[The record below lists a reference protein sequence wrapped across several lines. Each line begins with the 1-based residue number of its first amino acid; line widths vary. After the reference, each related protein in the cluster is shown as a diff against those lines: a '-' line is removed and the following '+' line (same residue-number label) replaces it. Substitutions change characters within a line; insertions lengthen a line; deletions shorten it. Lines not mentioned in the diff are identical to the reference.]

1 MPSTIY
7 TAIVLLFTAFRFEK
21 PNNRTQIA
29 LHCNYNLRLITV
41 TNIPI
46 LLYYILNIITT
57 T

>member
-1 MPSTIY
+1 MPSTY
-7 TAIVLLFTAFRFEK
+7 TAIALLFTAFRFEK
-21 PNNRTQIA
+21 PNNRNQIA
-29 LHCNYNLRLITV
+29 QHRNYNLRLIIV